1 MNKLQQLMV
10 ITMEEC
16 GELTQVC
23 SKTIRKAEEF
33 HQIDSDQRKKL
44 LEEAG
49 DVYAMI
55 QLMVKHNMFS
65 YYDLE
70 LRAKEKHK
78 KLSKWSNL
86 IDEPENTPPTQEML
100 DLRPKV

>member
-16 GELTQVC
+16 GELTQAC
-23 SKTIRKAEEF
+23 SKTIRRSEEF
-33 HQIDSDQRKKL
+33 SQIDSDQRKKL

-55 QLMVKHNMFS
+55 QLMVKYNLFS

-70 LRAKEKHK
+70 LRAKKKHN

-86 IDEPENTPPTQEML
+86 IDEPEETPPTQEML
-100 DLRPKV
+100 DL

>member
-23 SKTIRKAEEF
+23 SKTIRKSEEF
-33 HQIDSDQRKKL
+33 HQIDSKQREKL
-44 LEEAG
+44 IEEAG
-49 DVYAMI
+49 DVYAML
-55 QLMVKHNMFS
+55 QLMMRYNLFS

-70 LRAKEKHK
+70 LRAKKKHK

-86 IDEPENTPPTQEML
+86 INEPEKTSPKQEVL
-100 DLRPKV
+100 DL

>member
-1 MNKLQQLMV
+1 MNTLQQLMV
-10 ITMEEC
+10 ISMEEC

-33 HQIDSDQRKKL
+33 HQIDSKQRKKL

-55 QLMVKHNMFS
+55 QLMIKYNLFS

-86 IDEPENTPPTQEML
+86 IDEPKESTEEVQEVL
-100 DLRPKV
+100 DLR